1 MENIVYRHT
10 TAKELCFDLLEIYS
24 ESTKVAFIHINSIAT
39 KIITNQS
46 LMPTIPK
53 CFLITIPM
61 NSKDLRPFRMDD
73 YSTFPIYEIKGDKD

>member
-1 MENIVYRHT
+1 LENIVYRHT
-10 TAKELCFDLLEIYS
+10 TAKELCFDLLEIYFDGI
-24 ESTKVAFIHINSIAT
+24 KIVFIHTNSIT
-39 KIITNQS
+39 TNIITNQS

>member
-1 MENIVYRHT
+1 MT
-10 TAKELCFDLLEIYS
+10 TKELCFDLLEIYF
-24 ESTKVAFIHINSIAT
+24 ESIKITFIYTNSIAS

-61 NSKDLRPFRMDD
+61 NSKDLRPFSMGD

>member
-1 MENIVYRHT
+1 
-10 TAKELCFDLLEIYS
+10 
-24 ESTKVAFIHINSIAT
+24 
-39 KIITNQS
+39 
-46 LMPTIPK
+46 MPTIPK